1 MLRTNSKKY
10 LQNIETYI
18 LNQIDGEEYGTET
31 NTPAQKV
38 KFLLNCYTSEFNH
51 KFNVR
56 QYPNEQE
63 RFANWLAGLPT
74 AISLPFYYDKILI
87 LAKELQEADFFTL
100 KQQNAICENYF
111 NFMAFHIMKVVN
123 KHSNIT
129 WTN

>member
-18 LNQIDGEEYGTET
+18 LNQIDGTDYGTPTE
-31 NTPAQKV
+31 TPAQKI

-51 KFNVR
+51 KHNVR
-56 QYPNEQE
+56 RYPNEQE
-63 RFANWLAGLPT
+63 RFSVWLAGLPS
-74 AISLPFYYDKILI
+74 AISLPCYYDDI
-87 LAKELQEADFFTL
+87 LALAQDLQEAEFFTM

-111 NFMAFHIMKVVN
+111 NFMSFHIMKVVN